1 MSVTKVLTSDGLL
14 YLWSKIK
21 AGFVAK
27 DGTKVL
33 STNDYTTTEKDKLS
47 NIAANANNYSLPT
60 ATGTVL
66 GGVKVDGSTVTI
78 NNGVISANGG
88 VTFSRVVALP
98 GTGLTGIIYLVPNTG
113 ATGNVYDEFIWCDV
127 NGSGTMGFEKIGTTA
142 IDLSGYMLKTDIVA
156 VTNAEIDVIVAS

>member
-1 MSVTKVLTSDGLL
+1 MAATKVLTSDGLL

-27 DGTKVL
+27 DGAKVL
-33 STNDYTTTEKDKLS
+33 STNDYTTIEKDKLS

-60 ATGTVL
+60 ATGSVL

-88 VTFSRVVALP
+88 VTFSRVASLP
-98 GTGLTGIIYLVPNTG
+98 GTGVVGIIYLVPNAG
-113 ATGNVYDEFIWCDV
+113 SGGNVYDEYIWCDTT
-127 NGSGTMGFEKIGTTA
+127 GSGTMGYEKIGTTA
-142 IDLSGYMLKTDIVA
+142 IDLSGYMLKADLVA

>member
-1 MSVTKVLTSDGLL
+1 MAVTKVLTSDGLL

-27 DGTKVL
+27 DGAKVL
-33 STNDYTTTEKDKLS
+33 STNDYTTTDKNKLAG
-47 NIAANANNYSLPT
+47 IADNANNYSLPT
-60 ATGTVL
+60 ASNVTL
-66 GGVKVDGSTVTI
+66 GGVKVDGSTINI

-88 VTFSRVVALP
+88 TTFSRVAVLP
-98 GTGLTGIIYLVPNTG
+98 GSGTTGVIYLVPNSG
-113 ATGNVYDEFIWCDV
+113 SAGNVYDEYIWCDL

-156 VTNAEIDVIVAS
+156 VTNGEIDTIVAS